1 MQARLTRTHLVSS
14 APSSY
19 PHGCVVWP
27 QLLSLQGLLQMKT
40 AKDKLPPGSG
50 CACLGLER
58 RLSFLGTLSVLS
70 PVCSLPAVCSY
81 PSSPLTVLPRA
92 CFSASLSLMFLAQS

>member
-40 AKDKLPPGSG
+40 AKDKLPL
-50 CACLGLER
+50 ALGVPVWVWKGD
-58 RLSFLGTLSVLS
+58 SPFWAPSVS
-70 PVCSLPAVCSY
+70 
-81 PSSPLTVLPRA
+81 
-92 CFSASLSLMFLAQS
+92 

>member
-27 QLLSLQGLLQMKT
+27 QLLLLQGLLQMKT
-40 AKDKLPPGSG
+40 AKDKLPL
-50 CACLGLER
+50 ALG
-58 RLSFLGTLSVLS
+58 V
-70 PVCSLPAVCSY
+70 PV
-81 PSSPLTVLPRA
+81 
-92 CFSASLSLMFLAQS
+92 